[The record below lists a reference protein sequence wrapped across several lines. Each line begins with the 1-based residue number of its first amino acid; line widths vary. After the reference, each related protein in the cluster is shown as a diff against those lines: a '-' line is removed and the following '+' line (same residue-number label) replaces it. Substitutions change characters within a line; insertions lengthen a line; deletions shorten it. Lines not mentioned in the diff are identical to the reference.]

1 MISTQSVALPHGIK
15 LTCHQAGSVGQ
26 PRVLLLHGFPEA
38 GFIWQP
44 VQQRLVGRAQLWAP
58 NLRGFADSSAPPE
71 AAAYRPRALV
81 ADVVA
86 LIEAMGGPL
95 DLLVAHDWGGAL
107 AWNLAAQRP
116 DLLKRLLI
124 INSPH
129 PGVFLHALKHDPA
142 QQAASAYMNRLCEPG
157 MPARLAAHDYRGL
170 WDFFEGMSPSCSDW
184 LTPALRQQY
193 RAVWAQSLET
203 SLNWYRASPL
213 KPPSSEQ
220 DAIWRVELSDEAVT
234 VRCPTR
240 VVWGEA
246 DAALPVGL
254 LQGLE
259 RFVPQLSLR
268 RVLGASHWI
277 IHEQPELI
285 VAEIAALLDLAG

>member
-1 MISTQSVALPHGIK
+1 MISTQPVILPHGIT
-15 LTCHQAGSVGQ
+15 LTCHQAGRVGQ

-38 GFIWQP
+38 GFIWQA
-44 VQQRLVGRAQLWAP
+44 VQQRLADRALLWAP

-71 AAAYRPRALV
+71 MAAYRPRALV

-86 LIEAMGGPL
+86 LIDAMGGSV

-116 DLLKRLLI
+116 DLMKRLLI

-129 PGVFLHALKHDPA
+129 PGVFLDALKHDPA
-142 QQAASAYMNRLCEPG
+142 QQAASAYMNRLCEAG
-157 MPARLAAHDYRGL
+157 MAARLAAHDFRAL
-170 WDFFEGMSPSCSDW
+170 WDFFEGMSPSSCDW
-184 LTPALRQQY
+184 LTATLREQY
-193 RAVWAQSLET
+193 RAVWAQSLES

-213 KPPSSEQ
+213 RPPLSYQ
-220 DAIWRVELSDEAVT
+220 DPIWQVELPDEAVT

-246 DAALPVGL
+246 DAALPMGL
-254 LQGLE
+254 LKGLE

-268 RVLGASHWI
+268 RVAGASHWI
-277 IHEQPELI
+277 IHEQPDLI
-285 VAEIAALLDLAG
+285 EAEIAALLDLAG

>member
-1 MISTQSVALPHGIK
+1 MITSQAMVLPHGVT
-15 LTCHQAGSVGQ
+15 LNCHQAGQVGL

-38 GFIWQP
+38 GFIWQT
-44 VQQRLVGRAQLWAP
+44 VQQRLAGQAQLWAP
-58 NLRGFADSSAPPE
+58 DLRGFGASSAPAE
-71 AAAYRPRALV
+71 LAAYKPRALV

-116 DLLKRLLI
+116 DLLKCLLI

-129 PGVFLHALKHDPA
+129 PGVFLEALKHDPA
-142 QQAASAYMNRLCEPG
+142 QQAASAYMNRLCEPD
-157 MPARLAAHDYRGL
+157 MAARLAAHDFRAL

-184 LTPALRQQY
+184 LTPALKQQY
-193 RAVWAQSLET
+193 RAVWGRSLES

-213 KPPSSEQ
+213 RPP
-220 DAIWRVELSDEAVT
+220 LSDKDPIWQVHLPDAAVT

-240 VVWGEA
+240 VLWGDA
-246 DAALPVGL
+246 DIALPIGL
-254 LQGLE
+254 LTGLE
-259 RFVPQLSLR
+259 RFVPQLSVR
-268 RVLGASHWI
+268 PVPGASHWV
-277 IHEQPELI
+277 IHEQPALI
-285 VAEIAALLDLAG
+285 VEEISALLR

>member
-1 MISTQSVALPHGIK
+1 MISTQSVALPHGVT
-15 LTCHQAGSVGQ
+15 LTCHQAGRSGH

-38 GFIWQP
+38 GFIWRT
-44 VQQRLVGRAQLWAP
+44 VQQRLADKAEVWAP
-58 NLRGFADSSAPPE
+58 NLRGFANSSAPPE
-71 AAAYRPRALV
+71 VAAYRPRALV
-81 ADVVA
+81 ADVLA
-86 LIEAMGGPL
+86 LIEAMGGAV

-116 DLLKRLLI
+116 DVLKRLLI

-129 PGVFLHALKHDPA
+129 PGVFLHALKHDSA
-142 QQAASAYMNRLCEPG
+142 QQAASAYMNRLCEPD
-157 MPARLAAHDYRGL
+157 MAARLAANDFQGL

-193 RAVWAQSLET
+193 RAVWSQSLET
-203 SLNWYRASPL
+203 SLHWYRASPL
-213 KPPSSEQ
+213 RPPLSEQ
-220 DAIWRVELSDEAVT
+220 DPIWQVQLPDEAVT

-240 VVWGEA
+240 VLWGEA

-259 RFVPQLSLR
+259 RFVPQVSLR
-268 RVLGASHWI
+268 RVAGASHWI
-277 IHEQPELI
+277 IHEQPDLI
-285 VAEIAALLDLAG
+285 VEEISALLDLL